1 MRVLVLHHVPHQ
13 PKVLQQWADMSKQQL
28 DFIDCA
34 SAQCFPE
41 SQIFDGF
48 IIMGGPMGVND
59 PLPWLAK
66 EISYIEHL
74 VTLNKPVLGICLGAQ
89 LIAKALGAEVRRM
102 PEREIGWYPVQQVA
116 KHSLPEKHQPKQG
129 LFPHDSSTQALAPL
143 QYDQS
148 SKDLC
153 LPQEFMPFHWHSD
166 HFDLPKHAVHLYKS
180 EACENQAFAIGEH
193 ILGLQFHLDFDVC
206 TATRVA
212 KFSEDQ
218 LRESGRFVQQLDD
231 MTVCAERFNATNQ
244 LLFNLLDNFF
254 RQ

>member
-13 PKVLQQWADMSKQQL
+13 PKVLQLWADISKQKL

-34 SAQCFPE
+34 SAQCFPD
-41 SQIFDGF
+41 SQIYDAF

-66 EISYIEHL
+66 EISYIQHL

-89 LIAKALGAEVRRM
+89 LIAKALGAEVHRM
-102 PEREIGWYPVQQVA
+102 PEREIGWYPVQKVSRHALSQT
-116 KHSLPEKHQPKQG
+116 HQTQQDM
-129 LFPHDSSTQALAPL
+129 FSRDQSTQHAEAL
-143 QYDQS
+143 QYIQS
-148 SKDLC
+148 SKTLC
-153 LPQEFMPFHWHSD
+153 LPQEFVPFHWHSD

-206 TATRVA
+206 TTTRVA
-212 KFSEDQ
+212 ECSLDQ
-218 LRESGRFVQQLDD
+218 LQESGHFVQQLDD
-231 MTVCAERFNATNQ
+231 MTACNERFEATNQ
-244 LLFNLLDNFF
+244 LLFNLLDNFL
-254 RQ
+254 QQ